1 MSETSIF
8 SATPKKLDKSWNI
21 LVLIRFNGF
30 RRTNGHTRAAI
41 GAFFGINDE
50 NRVAFADGFNGA
62 LRNTGTA
69 GKACI
74 GNSMGHSILL

>member
-1 MSETSIF
+1 MSETSLF
-8 SATPKKLDKSWNI
+8 SARPKQLGKSWNI

-41 GAFFGINDE
+41 GTFFGVDDE
-50 NRVAFADGFNGA
+50 NRVAFADGFNGT